1 MSIWTLVA
9 VLCVAGMDSCQQAD
23 LGAFPD
29 EASCTAA
36 VPYALGELQR
46 NYTLAWIERTG
57 TAPPPAQVGM
67 GCREDE
73 ST

>member
-23 LGAFPD
+23 VGAFPD
-29 EASCTAA
+29 EASCAAA
-36 VPYALGELQR
+36 VPYALGALQR
-46 NYTLAWIERTG
+46 NYVLSWIERAG
-57 TAPPPAQVGM
+57 TAPPPARVGM

>member
-1 MSIWTLVA
+1 VSIWTLVA

-23 LGAFPD
+23 VGAFPD
-29 EASCTAA
+29 EASCAAA
-36 VPYALGELQR
+36 VPYALGALQR
-46 NYTLAWIERTG
+46 NYVLSWIERAG
-57 TAPPPAQVGM
+57 TAPPPARVGM